1 MPRYGLTTPTIT
13 SQIFGFSTMT
23 IYQYV
28 VLTPVSRFSKINLNF
43 ALCHTPA
50 DPGFDMFG
58 YHYFFYGFMYLG
70 LLSYMTR
77 LILYPAR
84 WIVMAAI
91 SKIRGNSP
99 DKVKEI

>member
-28 VLTPVSRFSKINLNF
+28 VLTPVSRFSKVNLNF

-70 LLSYMTR
+70 CVELHDEADPLPGQMDCNGSN
-77 LILYPAR
+77 
-84 WIVMAAI
+84 
-91 SKIRGNSP
+91 K
-99 DKVKEI
+99 